1 MNMMPGRS
9 EPPAS
14 SPHEGTSAMG
24 TDRAIRRVGLVF
36 SGGPA
41 PAANAVISACALS
54 FLDQGVEV
62 IGFLDG
68 YAHIQSFQPGDQ
80 LVAGEDYLRMGVADV
95 SGIRNRKSVVLRTS
109 HANPARGIENEA
121 DLVDPAK
128 NGAVRSILAAAE
140 SLGLDA
146 LVSIGGDETLCTAN
160 HLHRYQQLV
169 PGGKPLAVVHLPKTI
184 DNDYNG
190 IDWTFG
196 FVSAADFAAHEI
208 RNLGA
213 DAQSTCTW
221 YVLELMGRQAGWL
234 TYAAGI
240 AGEATRMLSV
250 EDVDGEFDVDAYAAD
265 LAALMLE
272 REAVGK
278 RYGIVCVAEGLAAL
292 LTKDEPA
299 VTARG
304 YSTLGAAHVG
314 ERIARAVEAAYQR
327 ACGQAVH
334 VRSKQIG
341 YEARCADP
349 VAFDILLGSQLGV
362 GAYRALAELGKV
374 GHMVSVRDQFELV
387 YVPFSELVDPVTLRT
402 CVRLISRD
410 SDFYRLARALEY
422 HGGDRDKRG

>member
-1 MNMMPGRS
+1 MS
-9 EPPAS
+9 AAS
-14 SPHEGTSAMG
+14 
-24 TDRAIRRVGLVF
+24 AIRRVGLVF

-54 FLDQGVEV
+54 FLDEGIEV
-62 IGFLDG
+62 VGFLDG
-68 YAHIQSFQPGDQ
+68 YAHVQSYKAGDI
-80 LVAGEDYLRMGVADV
+80 LVEGEAYLRLGVADV

-109 HANPARGIENEA
+109 HANPARGIQNET
-121 DLVDPAK
+121 DLLDPAK
-128 NGAVRSILAAAE
+128 NGAVTSILAAAE
-140 SLGLDA
+140 ALGLDA

-169 PGGKPLAVVHLPKTI
+169 PGTRPLAVVHLPKTI

-250 EDVDGEFDVDAYAAD
+250 EDVDGEFDVEAYAEE
-265 LAALMLE
+265 LAALMLQ
-272 REAVGK
+272 REAAGK
-278 RYGIVCVAEGLAAL
+278 RYGIVCVAEGLASL
-292 LTKDEPA
+292 LTRNEPA
-299 VTARG
+299 VTSRG

-314 ERIARAVEAAYQR
+314 ERIAQALEAAYER
-327 ACGQAVH
+327 ACGVSVH

-362 GAYRALAELGKV
+362 GAYRALAELGKA
-374 GHMVSVRDQFELV
+374 GHMVSVRDQFQLV
-387 YVPFSELVDPVTLRT
+387 YVPFEGLVDPVTLRT

-410 SDFYRLARALEY
+410 SDFYKLARALEY